1 MKVKEKLVVL
11 DSERENCELLCYVII
26 ILIFVV

>member
-26 ILIFVV
+26 LIFVV

>member
-1 MKVKEKLVVL
+1 MKVKKKLVQL
-11 DSERENCELLCYVII
+11 DSERENCELFCNII